1 VEDASTEDAA
11 VEDAAMED
19 TPVENVAARNLTMT
33 ANLDAVTASYHRCRA
48 SEGFFDRFY
57 ERFLAKSPA
66 VAHKFRNTDF
76 KRQKL
81 MLRES
86 LISMLLFNQNVGTAR
101 EELERLAARHSRQQL
116 DIAPYMYELWL
127 DSLCETVAEH
137 DPEFTPKLEEE
148 WRAAMKAGIKLLIS
162 QYS

>member
-1 VEDASTEDAA
+1 
-11 VEDAAMED
+11 MEV
-19 TPVENVAARNLTMT
+19 TAARSTTMT
-33 ANLDAVTASYHRCRA
+33 ANLDAVTASYHRCRG

-57 ERFLAKSPA
+57 ERFLSKSPA

-86 LISMLLFNQNVGTAR
+86 LISMLLFNQDVGTAR
-101 EELERLAARHSRQQL
+101 EELERLAARHSRKQL

-137 DPEFTPKLEEE
+137 DPEFSPELEQE
-148 WRAAMKAGIKLLIS
+148 WRSAMLAGIKLLIS
-162 QYS
+162 RYG